1 MRNTGKEP
9 YYCWYEDRYREVYTQ
24 GVQFWTDDPQEIE
37 KTTESLSRFL
47 AHYGLAP
54 GQSRI
59 IEFGCGEGHLA
70 RFLLERGYEYTGV
83 DISASALEKA
93 RQRVGR
99 LATGK
104 NFILGDVTSLPEIPR
119 GSFDAAVDNG
129 CLHMLVVDSHRDRYL
144 SEVRRL
150 LASNGKACFRDN
162 YREDAFEGE
171 VSTFSD
177 YLEIFKPDLA
187 TPEERTAYSDGDFR
201 KIMLPRLPARA
212 RSEAGYCR
220 ELSAAGFEVEGFA
233 VEQCTCIIYAG

>member
-1 MRNTGKEP
+1 MRETGKGP
-9 YYCWYEDRYREVYTQ
+9 YYYWYEDRYRKVYAQ
-24 GVQFWTDDPQEIE
+24 GVKFWTDDPQEIE

-47 AHYGLAP
+47 SHYGLAP

-93 RQRVGR
+93 RQWAGR
-99 LATGK
+99 LAADK
-104 NFILGDVTSLPEIPR
+104 KFILGDVTSLPDMPAD
-119 GSFDAAVDNG
+119 SFDAAVDNG
-129 CLHMLVVDSHRDRYL
+129 CLHMLVVDSHRKRYL

-150 LASNGKACFRDN
+150 LAPNGKACFCDN

-171 VSTFSD
+171 VKTFND

-187 TPEERTAYSDGDFR
+187 TPEERTAYCNGDYC

-212 RSEAGYCR
+212 RSEAGYRR
-220 ELSAAGFEVEGFA
+220 ELLAAGFEVEVFA
-233 VEQCTCIIYAG
+233 VEQWSCVIYAG